1 MADHDGSAGEC
12 RLYGQ
17 ILESIGEAVFT
28 VDLEG
33 RVTSFNAA
41 AERLVGLSRAEAVGM
56 RCRDVF
62 RADVCL
68 GRCPLQRTL
77 QGGPPV
83 RDLRVTV
90 LDRHMDE
97 VPVTISTAALRDAS
111 GRVVGGV
118 EILRDVSDVEAL
130 RRELH
135 GQAVFEDIVGRSPP
149 MRELFRLLP
158 DVARSGATVL
168 LQGPSGTGKELV
180 ARALHRLSPRADRP
194 FVQVNCAALPDT
206 LLESELFGYRRG
218 AFTDARTDHE
228 GRFAAAAGGTLFLDE
243 IGETTPSFQVKLL
256 RAVQEGEI
264 QPLGERIPRKVD
276 VRLVAATNRDLAE
289 MVRKRTFREDLYY
302 RLRVVALDLPP
313 LRERREDVPLL
324 AEHLLKRVAVRQG
337 RAVTGFAPAALRLL
351 YDYPFPGN
359 VRELE
364 NAVERAVALA
374 SGPIIQVGDLPP
386 EITGWQPSREVA
398 AADRAA
404 VDAGPPP
411 SAEATALVRALDAYR
426 WNRQDTARALGIGR
440 ATLWRRM
447 KAAGL
452 IP

>member
-1 MADHDGSAGEC
+1 MVEPDPATSEC

-28 VDLEG
+28 VDLEW

-41 AERLVGLSRAEAVGM
+41 AERLVGLDRSEAIGM

-62 RADVCL
+62 RADVCH
-68 GRCPLQRTL
+68 GRCPLKGTL
-77 QGGPPV
+77 EGGPPA

-90 LDRHMDE
+90 LDRHMRE

-118 EILRDVSDVEAL
+118 EILRDISDVEAL

-135 GQAVFEDIVGRSPP
+135 GQAIFEDIVGRSPP
-149 MRELFRLLP
+149 MRELFRVLP

-180 ARALHRLSPRADRP
+180 ARAIHRLSPRADRP
-194 FVQVNCAALPDT
+194 FVQINCAALPDT
-206 LLESELFGYRRG
+206 LLESELFGHRKG
-218 AFTDARTDHE
+218 AFTDAREDAP
-228 GRFAAAAGGTLFLDE
+228 GRFAVADGGTLFLDE
-243 IGETTPSFQVKLL
+243 IAETSPSFQVKLL
-256 RAVQEGEI
+256 RAVQDGEI
-264 QPLGERIPRKVD
+264 QPLGDRVARKVD
-276 VRLVAATNRDLAE
+276 VRLVAATNRDLSE
-289 MVRKRTFREDLYY
+289 MVRQRTFREDLYY

-313 LRERREDVPLL
+313 LCDRREDIPLL
-324 AEHLLKRVAVRQG
+324 AEHLLERVAIRRG
-337 RAVTGFAPAALRLL
+337 RPVMGISPAALRVL

-364 NAVERAVALA
+364 NAIERAVALT
-374 SGPIIQVGDLPP
+374 SGPSIQVGDLPP
-386 EITGWQPSREVA
+386 EIARWQPTRDPTSSERAFLAHAVEVDDVDLLA
-398 AADRAA
+398 AL
-404 VDAGPPP
+404 
-411 SAEATALVRALDAYR
+411 EAHR
-426 WNRQDTARALGIGR
+426 WNRQDTARALGISR
-440 ATLWRRM
+440 VTLWRRM
-447 KAAGL
+447 KTAGL